1 MSDSL
6 LTHIYC
12 YRKHFSSLNGA
23 TCKIW
28 PPSSTN
34 MWGRGIMTANCC
46 PHRLCLKTIAV
57 KSVSAKQKT
66 ASSDKNKSCCV
77 PKIQIVFKTV
87 EEESQYVSPDHRLV
101 NDVTESMTYELIASE
116 DRSESKKSLWKV
128 VTSVFTVKKWSPT
141 IKRRLL
147 EWSLV
152 YQSTRHGQEQQ
163 RLILMLITHINWSDL
178 QQKTVNKAG
187 WCHRAN
193 KPP

>member
-1 MSDSL
+1 MSESL

-66 ASSDKNKSCCV
+66 ASSNKNKSCCV

-101 NDVTESMTYELIASE
+101 NDVTESMTCELIASE

-152 YQSTRHGQEQQ
+152 YQSTRQTARSSRG
-163 RLILMLITHINWSDL
+163 
-178 QQKTVNKAG
+178 
-187 WCHRAN
+187 CF
-193 KPP
+193 